1 MPIYRYKAITDNGV
15 IVTNTIEESSKQA
28 AIKRLKRNNLFPIN
42 VDKSLQRAKSK
53 RTVRKNPRSV
63 GDLLKDVDTTNLLV
77 NRGKAKTTYFDKLY
91 HNITKSERITS
102 RDIIVFTQ
110 NFYLLK
116 KANFNNIHALN
127 TIIDSTENYT
137 FKGILEDI
145 LAGVEARREYVFY
158 NGILW

>member
-63 GDLLKDVDTTNLLV
+63 G
-77 NRGKAKTTYFDKLY
+77 
-91 HNITKSERITS
+91 
-102 RDIIVFTQ
+102 
-110 NFYLLK
+110 
-116 KANFNNIHALN
+116 
-127 TIIDSTENYT
+127 
-137 FKGILEDI
+137 
-145 LAGVEARREYVFY
+145 
-158 NGILW
+158 